1 MSQQAGLNRRW
12 FLKNAGL
19 GALAAGAATAGS
31 PLAAA
36 APAAEQTFAPGPNGK
51 YDFDTPYNR
60 FGTNSV
66 KYDQQIR
73 VYGPNSVEVGMGI
86 ADMDFRASPSIT
98 KALKARLEHENW
110 GYLDLPASFMENVI
124 AWNKKRY
131 GVSFEPSQAV
141 VTMIPSWIWQATAR
155 PPRDNCATRF
165 GVT

>member
-19 GALAAGAATAGS
+19 GALAAGAASAGA

-36 APAAEQTFAPGPNGK
+36 EPSAQTFAPGPNGK

-73 VYGPNSVEVGMGI
+73 VYGQGSVEVGMGI
-86 ADMDFRASPSIT
+86 ADMDFRAAPSIT
-98 KALKARLEHENW
+98 KALTGAAAARELGLPRH
-110 GYLDLPASFMENVI
+110 LPA
-124 AWNKKRY
+124 
-131 GVSFEPSQAV
+131 
-141 VTMIPSWIWQATAR
+141 
-155 PPRDNCATRF
+155 
-165 GVT
+165 